1 MMSFPFQFLVAS
13 ETSSCYFG
21 HCVALWVSQS
31 AWFPQNV
38 HQTVFL
44 RRTAWISHSL
54 ICNLIP
60 SSYCSYQLAINQS
73 QNKPIRRCS
82 ILANSWGRG
91 SNTMLRNFSV
101 KVGYSPNPQRS
112 FYRNCRVFWSKT
124 DTLSPFECQNT
135 SFSPFGWNFFES
147 QFLRAES

>member
-1 MMSFPFQFLVAS
+1 MTLNSTFVVFRKKSKGDASSYFCKTLKLCPLNLGPVKVFLFSPRSCSLVMMSFPFQFLVAS

-21 HCVALWVSQS
+21 HCVPLWVSQS
-31 AWFPQNV
+31 AGFPQNL

-73 QNKPIRRCS
+73 QNKPIRRCL
-82 ILANSWGRG
+82 ILANS
-91 SNTMLRNFSV
+91 
-101 KVGYSPNPQRS
+101 
-112 FYRNCRVFWSKT
+112 
-124 DTLSPFECQNT
+124 
-135 SFSPFGWNFFES
+135 
-147 QFLRAES
+147 